1 MKIKILLF
9 ALVLLASSW
18 TAQAQTIVPDSFP
31 ATDEK
36 VCISKPAA
44 EACSK
49 AFDVV
54 KAQEKEIAELK
65 EIISD
70 LKVKLAEAAGRN
82 IAGDAERIRLTQIV
96 DSLLKNPRK
105 VTKIGLFN
113 LF

>member
-18 TAQAQTIVPDSFP
+18 TAQAQTIGPDAVP
-31 ATDEK
+31 TEEK

-70 LKVKLAEAAGRN
+70 LKVKLAEQTGRN